1 MPRLGIAPRLLQPQC
16 RVLLLYYLGVHFA
29 RIVVTDWNAELQN
42 GVRSHNYRTA
52 TLAKRLMRL
61 PRKQKVVSSN
71 LTGGSFLFFLARAH
85 KNNGGK
91 NGPSGCVKT
100 IWVTSQWPNWIRRLT
115 TNQEIG
121 GSSPSWDIFLSVLM
135 YGHSQFQNNK
145 TNKNS
150 TLDGIRTRNPQIRS
164 LMRYP
169 LRHERN
175 IRAIAR
181 YPCPST
187 RPAVAA
193 KKHA

>member
-85 KNNGGK
+85 NNNGGK

-121 GSSPSWDIFLSVLM
+121 GSSPSWDIFLQPRILHRRVCSQ
-135 YGHSQFQNNK
+135 HSLGGMVCTGWMAERSKAPVSGTGLFGGVGSNP
-145 TNKNS
+145 TPI
-150 TLDGIRTRNPQIRS
+150 TFFCERTRF
-164 LMRYP
+164 
-169 LRHERN
+169 
-175 IRAIAR
+175 
-181 YPCPST
+181 
-187 RPAVAA
+187 
-193 KKHA
+193 